1 MLFLAQLVAP
11 PIQPGPV
18 RLPANTAPQ
27 QQTQPTDQ
35 PILDQGLT
43 PTPTDPSK
51 APQAEP
57 PTSGVAPTLI
67 PSWRPTIIGDSPYST
82 EEIKNVLQR
91 CGKET
96 PEETLNA
103 CAAAL
108 TAQFVKDGYV
118 NTRVYT
124 LPDPAPGALE
134 IVMGVIAELQV
145 ESSNEELKAK
155 VEDQL
160 APLLGSVLHIPTL
173 EKALVK
179 VRRGGVGEI
188 SGNMGRLGSD
198 PTKAVVTLGVEA
210 APPTPLRGDFSVSNN
225 GSPGN
230 GEWRS
235 NAVLLQQD
243 LFKRTDTALLFL
255 ELKNDGQLEL
265 GSTLLSATYTYP
277 LTDTWNLTGSLGYS
291 HGNFVEFRGDQHK
304 LNFRTLQGLIQVDTV
319 FHQGDSLSWTGA
331 AGISASRT
339 DSFQGN
345 SSIPLV
351 VGGGEDGWMRS
362 GNLKLSSTVSG
373 ITGPAAWNAN
383 GYFLQGFP
391 GLTNDEHL
399 HNLDQLGINVGEAR
413 ALGGLA
419 NLTLLAAPN
428 VTLNLR
434 GAGQVAFSS
443 LPSSMGFSLGSDVG
457 LIGLPGSIASGDSG
471 WLAVG
476 ELTWTVWKTD
486 KQQLQLIPYI
496 GKGGIHTELAGVTFE
511 DQVGSGGLIAR
522 YTQDRWQVELGW
534 VNTFETNDNPGV
546 WNDWWLGNGVHTKL
560 RYAF

>member
-1 MLFLAQLVAP
+1 MLLLAQLVAP
-11 PIQPGPV
+11 PLQPGPV
-18 RLPANTAPQ
+18 RLPATTAPQ
-27 QQTQPTDQ
+27 ERLALPADK
-35 PILDQGLT
+35 PILDPGLVPNEVEAES
-43 PTPTDPSK
+43 PT
-51 APQAEP
+51 AEEN
-57 PTSGVAPTLI
+57 TALI
-67 PSWRPTIIGDSPYST
+67 PSWRPTVIGDSPYSSD
-82 EEIKNVLQR
+82 EIETALKS
-91 CGKET
+91 CGKAT
-96 PEETLNA
+96 PAETLNA

-108 TAQFVKDGYV
+108 TARFIKDGYV

-124 LPDPAPGALE
+124 LPEPKPGALE
-134 IVMGVIAELQV
+134 VVMGVIAELQV

-155 VEDQL
+155 VERQL

-173 EKALVK
+173 EKALVE

-188 SGNMGRLGSD
+188 AGNMGRLGSD

-210 APPTPLRGDFSVSNN
+210 APPTPLRGDFSVGNN

-235 NAVLLQQD
+235 NAVLLQGD
-243 LFKRTDTALLFL
+243 FIKRGDTALLFL

-277 LTDTWNLTGSLGYS
+277 LSDNWNLTGSVGYS
-291 HGNFVEFRGDQHK
+291 HGNFVEFKGDQHK
-304 LNFRTLQGLIQVDTV
+304 LNFRTLQGMIQFDTV
-319 FHQGDSLSWTGA
+319 LHQGDSYSWTAA

-339 DSFQGN
+339 ASFEGN

-362 GNLKLSSTVSG
+362 GNFKLSSSISG
-373 ITGPAAWNAN
+373 ITGPAGWSTN

-399 HNLDQLGINVGEAR
+399 HNLDLLGIDVGQAR
-413 ALGGLA
+413 AVGGLA
-419 NLTLLAAPN
+419 NLTWLATPN
-428 VTLNLR
+428 VSVNLS
-434 GAGQVAFSS
+434 GAGQVALNR

-471 WLAVG
+471 WLTIG
-476 ELTWTVWKTD
+476 ELIWTVWKNET
-486 KQQLQLIPYI
+486 QQLQLIPYI
-496 GKGGIHTELAGVTFE
+496 GKGGLHTEIAGETFE
-511 DQVGSGGLIAR
+511 DDVGSGGLIAR

-534 VNTFETNDNPGV
+534 VNTFDTDDNPGF
-546 WNDWWLGNGVHTKL
+546 WNDWWLGHGVHTKL

>member
-1 MLFLAQLVAP
+1 MLLLAQLVAP
-11 PIQPGPV
+11 PLQPGPV
-18 RLPANTAPQ
+18 RLPATTAPQ
-27 QQTQPTDQ
+27 ERRTQPDDQ
-35 PILDQGLT
+35 PVLQPNLT
-43 PTPTDPSK
+43 PTPKESDQLPKS
-51 APQAEP
+51 E
-57 PTSGVAPTLI
+57 GVPALI
-67 PSWRPTIIGDSPYST
+67 PSWRPTVIGDSPYSSD
-82 EEIKNVLQR
+82 EIETDLKR
-91 CGKET
+91 CGKTT
-96 PEETLNA
+96 PAETLKA

-108 TAQFVKDGYV
+108 TARFIKDGYV

-124 LPDPAPGALE
+124 LPEPKPGALE
-134 IVMGVIAELQV
+134 VVMGVIAELQV

-155 VEDQL
+155 VEAQL

-188 SGNMGRLGSD
+188 AGNMGRLGSD

-210 APPTPLRGDFSVSNN
+210 APPTPLRGDFSVGNN

-235 NAVLLQQD
+235 NAVLLQGD
-243 LFKRTDTALLFL
+243 FIKRGDTALLFF

-277 LTDTWNLTGSLGYS
+277 LSNNWNLTGSVGYS
-291 HGNFVEFRGDQHK
+291 HSNFVEFKGDQHK
-304 LNFRTLQGLIQVDTV
+304 LNFRTLQGLIQFDTV
-319 FHQGDSLSWTGA
+319 LYQGDSYSWTAA
-331 AGISASRT
+331 AGISANRT
-339 DSFQGN
+339 ASFEGN

-362 GNLKLSSTVSG
+362 GNLKLSTSVSG
-373 ITGPAAWNAN
+373 ITGPAGWSAN

-399 HNLDQLGINVGEAR
+399 HNLDRLGIDVGRAR
-413 ALGGLA
+413 AVGGLA
-419 NLTLLAAPN
+419 NMTLLATPN
-428 VTLNLR
+428 ISVNLS
-434 GAGQVAFSS
+434 GAGQVALSRI
-443 LPSSMGFSLGSDVG
+443 PSSMGFSLGSDVG

-476 ELTWTVWKTD
+476 ELIWTVWKND
-486 KQQLQLIPYI
+486 EQQLQLIPYV
-496 GKGGIHTELAGVTFE
+496 GKGGLHTEIDDLTFE
-511 DQVGSGGLIAR
+511 DDVGSGGLIAR

-534 VNTFETNDNPGV
+534 VNTFDTKDNPGF
-546 WNDWWLGNGVHTKL
+546 WNDWWLGHGVHTKL

>member
-1 MLFLAQLVAP
+1 MLLLAQLVAP

-18 RLPANTAPQ
+18 RLPATTAPQ
-27 QQTQPTDQ
+27 ERRLQQTDQ
-35 PILDQGLT
+35 PILDPGL
-43 PTPTDPSK
+43 
-51 APQAEP
+51 
-57 PTSGVAPTLI
+57 APTKDEPELPISEGPPALI
-67 PSWRPTIIGDSPYST
+67 PSWRPTVIGDTPYSKEDIDT
-82 EEIKNVLQR
+82 VLKS
-91 CGKET
+91 CGKVT
-96 PEETLNA
+96 TAETLNS

-108 TAQFVKDGYV
+108 TARFIKDGYV

-124 LPDPAPGALE
+124 LPEPSPGSLE
-134 IVMGVIAELQV
+134 VVMGVIAELQV
-145 ESSNEELKAK
+145 ESSNAELKAK
-155 VEDQL
+155 VEAQL
-160 APLLGSVLHIPTL
+160 APLLGSMLHIPTL

-210 APPTPLRGDFSVSNN
+210 APPTPLRGDFSIGNN

-243 LFKRTDTALLFL
+243 LFKRADTALLFI

-277 LTDTWNLTGSLGYS
+277 LSDTWNLTGSMGYS
-291 HGNFVEFRGDQHK
+291 HGNFVEFKGDLHK
-304 LNFRTLQGLIQVDTV
+304 LNFRTFQGMIQVDTV
-319 FHQGDSLSWTGA
+319 FYQGEGLSWTGA

-339 DSFQGN
+339 ASFEGN
-345 SSIPLV
+345 SSAPFLV
-351 VGGGEDGWMRS
+351 AGGGEDGRTRS
-362 GNLKLSSTVSG
+362 GNLKISTTVSG
-373 ITGPAAWNAN
+373 ITGPTAWNAN

-391 GLTNDEHL
+391 GITSDKHL
-399 HNLDQLGINVGEAR
+399 HNLDLLGIDVGEAR
-413 ALGGLA
+413 ALGALA
-419 NLTLLAAPN
+419 NLTLLATPN
-428 VTLNLR
+428 VSLSLR
-434 GAGQVAFSS
+434 GGGQVAFSS
-443 LPSSMGFSLGSDVG
+443 LPSSMGFGLGSDIG

-476 ELTWTVWKTD
+476 ELIWTVWEKD
-486 KQQLQLIPYI
+486 KQQLQLLPYI

-522 YTQDRWQVELGW
+522 YTKDRWQVELGW
-534 VNTFETNDNPGV
+534 VNTFETDDNPGL
-546 WNDWWLGNGVHTKL
+546 WNDWWLGHGVHTKL

>member
-1 MLFLAQLVAP
+1 MLLLAQLVAP

-18 RLPANTAPQ
+18 RLPATTAPQ
-27 QQTQPTDQ
+27 ERRIQPTDQ
-35 PILDQGLT
+35 PILDPGLA
-43 PTPTDPSK
+43 PTKDEP
-51 APQAEP
+51 EP
-57 PTSGVAPTLI
+57 PISDGPPTLI
-67 PSWRPTIIGDSPYST
+67 PSWRPTVIGDNPYSQEDIDT
-82 EEIKNVLQR
+82 ILKS
-91 CGKET
+91 CGKAT
-96 PEETLNA
+96 PAETLNA

-108 TAQFVKDGYV
+108 TARFIKDGYV

-124 LPDPAPGALE
+124 LSEPTPGALE
-134 IVMGVIAELQV
+134 VVMGVIAELQV
-145 ESSNEELKAK
+145 ESSNTELKSK

-173 EKALVK
+173 EKALVQ

-210 APPTPLRGDFSVSNN
+210 APPTPLRGDFSIGNN

-243 LFKRTDTALLFL
+243 LFKRADTALLFI

-277 LTDTWNLTGSLGYS
+277 LSDTWNLTGSMGYS
-291 HGNFVEFRGDQHK
+291 HGNFVEFKGDLHK
-304 LNFRTLQGLIQVDTV
+304 LNFRTFQGLIQVDTV
-319 FHQGDSLSWTGA
+319 FYQGEGLSWTGA

-339 DSFQGN
+339 ASFEGN
-345 SSIPLV
+345 SSAPFLV
-351 VGGGEDGWMRS
+351 AGGGEDGRTRS
-362 GNLKLSSTVSG
+362 GNLKISTTVSG
-373 ITGPAAWNAN
+373 ITGRTAWNAN
-383 GYFLQGFP
+383 GYLLQGFP
-391 GLTNDEHL
+391 GITSDKHL
-399 HNLDQLGINVGEAR
+399 HNLDLLGIDVGEAR

-419 NLTLLAAPN
+419 NLTLLATPN
-428 VTLNLR
+428 VSLSLR
-434 GAGQVAFSS
+434 GGGQVAFSS

-476 ELTWTVWKTD
+476 ELIWTVWEKD
-486 KQQLQLIPYI
+486 KQQLQLLPYI
-496 GKGGIHTELAGVTFE
+496 GKGGVHTELAGVSFE

-534 VNTFETNDNPGV
+534 VNTFETKDNPGT
-546 WNDWWLGNGVHTKL
+546 WNDWWLGHGVHTKL

>member
-1 MLFLAQLVAP
+1 MLLLAQLVAP

-18 RLPANTAPQ
+18 RLPATTAPQ
-27 QQTQPTDQ
+27 ERRLQQTDQ
-35 PILDQGLT
+35 PILDPGL
-43 PTPTDPSK
+43 
-51 APQAEP
+51 
-57 PTSGVAPTLI
+57 APTKDEPELPISEGPPALI
-67 PSWRPTIIGDSPYST
+67 PSWRPTVIGDTPYSK
-82 EEIKNVLQR
+82 EDIDIVLKS
-91 CGKET
+91 CGKVT
-96 PEETLNA
+96 TAETLNS

-108 TAQFVKDGYV
+108 TARFIKDGYV

-124 LPDPAPGALE
+124 LPEPSPGSLE
-134 IVMGVIAELQV
+134 VVMGVIAELQV
-145 ESSNEELKAK
+145 ESSNAELKAK
-155 VEDQL
+155 VEAQL
-160 APLLGSVLHIPTL
+160 APLLGSMLHIPTL

-210 APPTPLRGDFSVSNN
+210 APPTPLRGDFSIGNN

-243 LFKRTDTALLFL
+243 LFKRADTALLFL

-277 LTDTWNLTGSLGYS
+277 LSDSWNLTGSMGYS
-291 HGNFVEFRGDQHK
+291 HGNFVEFKGDLHK

-319 FHQGDSLSWTGA
+319 FYQGESLSWTGA

-339 DSFQGN
+339 ASFTGN
-345 SSIPLV
+345 SSAPFLV
-351 VGGGEDGWMRS
+351 AGGGKDGRTRS
-362 GNLKLSSTVSG
+362 GNVKFSTTVSG
-373 ITGPAAWNAN
+373 ITGPTAWSAN

-391 GLTNDEHL
+391 GITSDKHL
-399 HNLDQLGINVGEAR
+399 HNLDLLGIDVGESR

-428 VTLNLR
+428 VSLNLR
-434 GAGQVAFSS
+434 GAGQVALSS

-476 ELTWTVWKTD
+476 ELIWTVWEKD
-486 KQQLQLIPYI
+486 KQQFQLLPYI
-496 GKGGIHTELAGVTFE
+496 GKGGVHTELAGVSFE

-534 VNTFETNDNPGV
+534 VNTFETKDNPGT

>member
-1 MLFLAQLVAP
+1 MLLLAQLVAP

-18 RLPANTAPQ
+18 RLPATTAPQ
-27 QQTQPTDQ
+27 ERLTQPADQ
-35 PILDQGLT
+35 PILDPGLT
-43 PTPTDPSK
+43 PNHEE
-51 APQAEP
+51 AEP
-57 PTSGVAPTLI
+57 PTAEGRPALI
-67 PSWRPTIIGDSPYST
+67 PSWRPTVIGESPYSPQD
-82 EEIKNVLQR
+82 IDNALKN
-91 CGKET
+91 CGKAT
-96 PEETLNA
+96 PAETLNA

-108 TAQFVKDGYV
+108 TARFIKDGYV

-124 LPDPAPGALE
+124 LPDPVPGALE
-134 IVMGVIAELQV
+134 IVMGVIAELQI
-145 ESSNEELKAK
+145 ESSNAELKAK
-155 VEDQL
+155 VEAQL
-160 APLLGSVLHIPTL
+160 EPLLGGVLHIPTL

-210 APPTPLRGDFSVSNN
+210 APPTPLRGDFSISNN

-243 LFKRTDTALLFL
+243 LFKRADTALLFF
-255 ELKNDGQLEL
+255 ELKNDGQPEL

-277 LTDTWNLTGSLGYS
+277 LSDTWNLTGSVGYS
-291 HGNFVEFRGDQHK
+291 HGNFVEFKGDLHK
-304 LNFRTLQGLIQVDTV
+304 LNFRTFQGLIQVDTV
-319 FHQGDSLSWTGA
+319 LYQGDNLSWTGA

-339 DSFQGN
+339 ASFEGN
-345 SSIPLV
+345 SSAPFLV
-351 VGGGEDGWMRS
+351 VGGGKDGYVKS
-362 GNLKLSSTVSG
+362 GNVKLSTTVSG

-391 GLTNDEHL
+391 GITSDKHL
-399 HNLDQLGINVGEAR
+399 HNFDRLGIDVGEAR
-413 ALGGLA
+413 AIGGLA

-428 VTLNLR
+428 VSVNLR

-471 WLAVG
+471 WLTVG
-476 ELTWTVWKTD
+476 ELIWTVWKD
-486 KQQLQLIPYI
+486 DQQQLQLIPYI

-522 YTQDRWQVELGW
+522 YTKDRWQVELGW
-534 VNTFETNDNPGV
+534 VNTFETDDNPGL
-546 WNDWWLGNGVHTKL
+546 WNDWWLGHGVHTKL

>member
-35 PILDQGLT
+35 PVLDPGLT
-43 PTPTDPSK
+43 PFPTDPSK

-57 PTSGVAPTLI
+57 PTSEVTPTLI

-124 LPDPAPGALE
+124 LPDPDPGALE

-476 ELTWTVWKTD
+476 ELIWTVWKND

-546 WNDWWLGNGVHTKL
+546 WKDWWLGNGVHTKL

>member
-18 RLPANTAPQ
+18 RLPATTAPQ
-27 QQTQPTDQ
+27 ERRLQQTDQ
-35 PILDQGLT
+35 PILDPGLA
-43 PTPTDPSK
+43 PTKDESE
-51 APQAEP
+51 APISEGP
-57 PTSGVAPTLI
+57 PTLI
-67 PSWRPTIIGDSPYST
+67 PSWRPTVIGDTPYSKEDIDT
-82 EEIKNVLQR
+82 VLKS
-91 CGKET
+91 CGKAT
-96 PEETLNA
+96 TAETLNS

-108 TAQFVKDGYV
+108 TARFIKDGYV

-124 LPDPAPGALE
+124 LSEPTPGSLE
-134 IVMGVIAELQV
+134 VVMGVIAELQV
-145 ESSNEELKAK
+145 ESSNAELKAK
-155 VEDQL
+155 VEAQL
-160 APLLGSVLHIPTL
+160 APLLGSMLHIPTL

-210 APPTPLRGDFSVSNN
+210 APPTPLRGDFSIGNN

-243 LFKRTDTALLFL
+243 LFKRADTALLFF

-277 LTDTWNLTGSLGYS
+277 LSDSWNLTGSMGYS
-291 HGNFVEFRGDQHK
+291 HGNFVEFKGDLHK

-319 FHQGDSLSWTGA
+319 FYQGDGLSWTGA

-339 DSFQGN
+339 ASFAGN
-345 SSIPLV
+345 SSAPFLV
-351 VGGGEDGWMRS
+351 AGGGADGRTRS
-362 GNLKLSSTVSG
+362 GNLKISTTVSG
-373 ITGPAAWNAN
+373 MTGPMAWNAN
-383 GYFLQGFP
+383 GYLLQGFP
-391 GLTNDEHL
+391 GITSDKHL
-399 HNLDQLGINVGEAR
+399 HNLDLLGIDVGEAR

-419 NLTLLAAPN
+419 NLTLLATPN
-428 VTLNLR
+428 VSLSLR
-434 GAGQVAFSS
+434 GGGQVAFSS

-476 ELTWTVWKTD
+476 ELIWNVWEKD
-486 KQQLQLIPYI
+486 KRQLQLVPYI
-496 GKGGIHTELAGVTFE
+496 GKGGIHTELAGVIFE

-534 VNTFETNDNPGV
+534 ANTFETKDNPGT
-546 WNDWWLGNGVHTKL
+546 WTDWWLGHGVHTKL

>member
-18 RLPANTAPQ
+18 RLPSNTAPQ
-27 QQTQPTDQ
+27 QQTQPAEQ
-35 PILDQGLT
+35 PILDPGLA
-43 PTPTDPSK
+43 PTND
-51 APQAEP
+51 QEDP
-57 PTSGVAPTLI
+57 PTSVGSPTLI
-67 PSWRPTIIGDSPYST
+67 PSWRPTVIGESPYSK
-82 EEIKNVLQR
+82 EEIDTVLKS
-91 CGKET
+91 CGKAT
-96 PEETLNA
+96 PAETLNA

-108 TAQFVKDGYV
+108 TARFIKDGYV

-134 IVMGVIAELQV
+134 IVMGVIAELQI
-145 ESSNEELKAK
+145 ESSNAELKAK
-155 VEDQL
+155 VEAQL

-173 EKALVK
+173 EKALVD

-210 APPTPLRGDFSVSNN
+210 APPTPLRGDFSIGNN

-235 NAVLLQQD
+235 NAVLLQGD
-243 LFKRTDTALLFL
+243 LFKRADTALLFF

-277 LTDTWNLTGSLGYS
+277 LSDTWNLTGSLGYS
-291 HGNFVEFRGDQHK
+291 HGNFVEFKGDQHK
-304 LNFRTLQGLIQVDTV
+304 LNFRTFQGLIQVDTV

-339 DSFQGN
+339 ASFEGN
-345 SSIPLV
+345 SSAPFLV
-351 VGGGEDGWMRS
+351 VGGGKDGYVKS
-362 GNLKLSSTVSG
+362 GNVKLSTTVSG
-373 ITGPAAWNAN
+373 ITGPSAWNAN

-391 GLTNDEHL
+391 GITSDKHL
-399 HNLDQLGINVGEAR
+399 HNFDRLGIDVGEAR

-428 VTLNLR
+428 VSVNLR

-476 ELTWTVWKTD
+476 ELIWTVWKND

-534 VNTFETNDNPGV
+534 VNTFETNDNPGL
-546 WNDWWLGNGVHTKL
+546 WHDWWLGHGVHTKL